1 MSLRFRIAAVLAMLV
16 LAVAGG
22 AYAWFW
28 HRIADDIRAGLPVW
42 AAGLATE
49 GLRISHGPA
58 MVTGFPLWFRV
69 ELPSPVLERTRAYPS
84 ARWSGQRLIGSARPW
99 RLTEWMI
106 AVPEESRLDLATG
119 RDRWQATVAD
129 VDGMF
134 TGGAAGGS
142 LALAARNIAGID
154 SDPLTIATARLRLAP
169 DPDRPAA
176 TAIGLGADGI
186 RLPARP
192 EPLFGR
198 DVATVAGQGTLV
210 ERIPPLPPAA
220 ALEAWRSAGGTVDVS
235 RFQVVWGPVR
245 ADGAFTLA
253 LDRALQPILAGT
265 AEVAGHDAILDR
277 LVATDRLG
285 RMEAFGLRALLGA
298 IARPTGDGTGQTVSA
313 QFSVQDG
320 TLSAGPAGAG
330 AFKLLTLP
338 PIAWPDR

>member
-58 MVTGFPLWFRV
+58 AVSGFPLSFRI
-69 ELPSPVLERTRAYPS
+69 ELPSPVLERMRAYPS
-84 ARWSGQRLIGSARPW
+84 ARWSGQRLIGTARPW
-99 RLTEWMI
+99 RLAEWVI
-106 AVPEESRLDLATG
+106 AVPEQSRLDLAAG
-119 RDRWQATVAD
+119 RDRWQATVGG
-129 VDGMF
+129 VEGTF
-134 TGGAAGGS
+134 TGGGAGGI
-142 LALAARNIAGID
+142 LALVARDVAGTD
-154 SDPLTIATARLRLAP
+154 SDPLTIAAVRLRLAP
-169 DPDRPAA
+169 DPGRPAA
-176 TAIGLGADGI
+176 TAIGLGADVI

-198 DVATVAGQGTLV
+198 DVATVAGEGVLV

-235 RFQVVWGPVR
+235 RFRVVWGPVR
-245 ADGAFTLA
+245 AEGAFTLA